1 MALKNDVFSQGRHSV
16 CLFSFLCEPWPG
28 LASMIIFE
36 IMAGL
41 QLIKAY
47 IERSEV
53 NTQEKLLEIEY
64 QIAALTEKLESM
76 ESGD

>member
-1 MALKNDVFSQGRHSV
+1 VNVNKLHNPTLV
-16 CLFSFLCEPWPG
+16 
-28 LASMIIFE
+28 LATMIIFE

-41 QLIKAY
+41 QLLKAY

-76 ESGD
+76 ESLK